1 MSHYNTIFNQVLH
14 LIPRHQFEAIVKKY
28 QSDRYVKY
36 FSCWQQFISL
46 LYAQI
51 RGKDSLRDIET
62 SLRTQSSKWYHLGI
76 KDIKR
81 STLSDANK
89 QRSWR
94 VYEELFY
101 RILNRCRDITPKHKF
116 RFNNPL
122 YTLDA
127 TVVGLCLSLYPWA
140 RFRKRKGALKIHNL
154 YDHSGCIPTFMVIT
168 EGRRHDVKV
177 AKELDLPLMADSIVS
192 VDRAYIDYKWLN
204 SLSKSGVYF
213 VTRAKKNIYY
223 EIIGQHQVNKKKGL
237 LFDYTIKLKG
247 YYQSRYYPEELRLVG
262 FYDAET
268 DKELVFLT
276 NNFLLSAYTI
286 TQIYKA
292 RWKIEEFYRWIKQNL
307 RIKSF
312 LGTSE
317 NAVLTQIWVAMCY
330 YLLLSYIKY
339 QTKYSYTLTEFA
351 VMLKE
356 TVFERI
362 SLIDLLS
369 CTHYNCYKAREPDL
383 QLLLL

>member
-1 MSHYNTIFNQVLH
+1 
-14 LIPRHQFEAIVKKY
+14 
-28 QSDRYVKY
+28 DRYVKY

-89 QRSWR
+89 HRDWR

-101 RILNRCRDITPKHKF
+101 RILGRCKDITPKHKF

-127 TVVGLCLSLYPWA
+127 TVVELCLSLYPWA
-140 RFRKRKGALKIHNL
+140 KFRKRKGALKIHNL

-177 AKELDLPLMADSIVS
+177 AKGLDLPLMADSIVS
-192 VDRAYIDYKWLN
+192 VDRAYIDYNWLN
-204 SLSKSGVYF
+204 SLSESGVYF
-213 VTRAKKNIYY
+213 VTRAKKNISY
-223 EIIGQHQVNKKKGL
+223 EIIGQHEVNKKKGL
-237 LFDYTIKLKG
+237 LSDYTIKLKG
-247 YYQSRYYPEELRLVG
+247 YYQSRYYPQRLRLVG
-262 FYDAET
+262 FHDPET
-268 DKELVFLT
+268 NKQLVFLT

-286 TQIYKA
+286 TQIFKA
-292 RWKIEEFYRWIKQNL
+292 RWKIEEFFRWIKQNL
-307 RIKSF
+307 KIKSF
-312 LGTSE
+312 LGTSK
-317 NAVLTQIWVAMCY
+317 NAVLTQIWIAMCY

-351 VMLKE
+351 IMLKE

-369 CTHYNCYKAREPDL
+369 CTHYTCYKAREPDL

>member
-1 MSHYNTIFNQVLH
+1 MSHYNTIFNQILD
-14 LIPRHQFEAIVKKY
+14 LIPRHQFEVLVNKY

-36 FSCWQQFISL
+36 FSCWQQLISL

-62 SLRTQSSKWYHLGI
+62 SLRTQSNKWYHLGL

-89 QRSWR
+89 HRDWR

-101 RILNRCRDITPKHKF
+101 RILGRCKDITPKHKF

-127 TVVGLCLSLYPWA
+127 TVVELCLSLYPWA

-168 EGRRHDVKV
+168 EGRRHDVKA
-177 AKELDLPLMADSIVS
+177 AKELDLPLMADSIVT
-192 VDRAYIDYKWLN
+192 VDRAYIDYNWLN
-204 SLSKSGVYF
+204 SLTKSGVYF
-213 VTRAKKNIYY
+213 VTRAKKNINY
-223 EIIGQHQVNKKKGL
+223 EIIGQHEVNKKKGL

-247 YYQSRYYPEELRLVG
+247 YYQIRSYPEKLRLVG
-262 FYDAET
+262 FHDTET
-268 DKELVFLT
+268 NKTLVFLT
-276 NNFLLSAYTI
+276 NNFVLSAHTI
-286 TQIYKA
+286 TQIFKA
-292 RWKIEEFYRWIKQNL
+292 RWKIEEFFRWIKQNL

-312 LGTSE
+312 LGTSR

-351 VMLKE
+351 IMLKE

-369 CTHYNCYKAREPDL
+369 CTHYTCFKAREPDL